1 MTTQERILFAI
12 RDERDYT
19 AALEEFDNLVL
30 SEPGT
35 PPGRRFDELV
45 HLIDEYATRRSGYV
59 CSRRGVVV
67 SMTTPACADARRTS
81 SLQQRIG
88 KTRQV
93 LHRPPP

>member
-19 AALEEFDNLVL
+19 AALEEFDSLVL

-45 HLIDEYATRRSGYV
+45 HLIDEYAARRSGYV
-59 CSRRGVVV
+59 GPRRGIAAG
-67 SMTTPACADARRTS
+67 MTSPARIDARRKLATAAN
-81 SLQQRIG
+81 R
-88 KTRQV
+88 
-93 LHRPPP
+93 